1 MWQYFKLVRIQNLF
15 FIILI
20 QWMIKQFVLVP
31 LLLINNL
38 EPSGTFVFHYLLI
51 ITTVLIA
58 AGGYVLNDYF
68 DMKIDAINKPEKQYI
83 GKSISK
89 QTAMLMHQVLT
100 FCGVVTGLLLA
111 WLLENFTLALI
122 FIVIPGLLWF
132 YSASYKRQLIIGNVI
147 IALIAALSIFVVGMT
162 EMAVL
167 QKKFGYLIFKTE
179 IPFQIYAW
187 TGGFAV
193 FAFLLTWI
201 REIIK
206 DIEDIHGDRELE
218 CRTMPIVWGIKRTKI
233 ALWSLIFI
241 TSVLLLSTDFFL
253 IPFVGTFT
261 LRYMTVGIII
271 PLSMLSYLIYKASKP
286 GDYHQAA
293 SFSKF
298 IMFIG
303 VLYTLVFNYL
313 LAKESGVSILN
324 TFIIQ

>member
-1 MWQYFKLVRIQNLF
+1 MWQYFQIVRILNLF

-31 LLLINNL
+31 LLLTNNL
-38 EPSGTFVFHYLLI
+38 APTDTYIYHFLLI
-51 ITTVLIA
+51 IATVLIA

-68 DMKIDAINKPEKQYI
+68 DMKIDAINRPEKQYV
-83 GKSISK
+83 GKSVSK

-111 WLLENFTLALI
+111 WFLKNFTLALI

-147 IALIAALSIFVVGMT
+147 IAFIAALSIFVVGMT

-167 QKKFGYLIFKTE
+167 QKKFGYLIFETE

-206 DIEDIHGDRELE
+206 DMEDIHGDRELE
-218 CRTMPIVWGIKRTKI
+218 CRTMPIVWGITKTKI
-233 ALWSLIFI
+233 ALWSLIIF
-241 TSVLLLSTDFFL
+241 TSALLLSTNFFL
-253 IPFVGTFT
+253 IPFKGTFT
-261 LRYMTVGIII
+261 LRYIIVGIII
-271 PLSMLSYLIYKASKP
+271 PLAMLSYLIYKASKP
-286 GDYHQAA
+286 ADYHQAA
-293 SFSKF
+293 TLSKF

-313 LAKESGVSILN
+313 LAKASGISIFN

>member
-1 MWQYFKLVRIQNLF
+1 MWKYFKLVRIQNLL

-31 LLLINNL
+31 LLQINNL
-38 EPSGTFVFHYLLI
+38 DATGTFVFHYLLI

-68 DMKIDAINKPEKQYI
+68 DMKIDAINKPEKQYV

-100 FCGVVTGLLLA
+100 FCGVATGLLLA
-111 WLLENFTLALI
+111 WFLKNFTLALI
-122 FIVIPGLLWF
+122 FVVIPGLLWF

-167 QKKFGYLIFKTE
+167 QKKFGYLIFETE
-179 IPFQIYAW
+179 IPFQVYAW

-218 CRTMPIVWGIKRTKI
+218 CRTLPIVWGIPKTKI
-233 ALWSLIFI
+233 ALLCLIFI
-241 TSVLLLSTDFFL
+241 TSALVLLADFFL

-261 LRYMTVGIII
+261 LRYIAFGIIT
-271 PLSMLSYLIYKASKP
+271 PLAMLSYLIFKASKP
-286 GDYHQAA
+286 GDYHQA
-293 SFSKF
+293 SSLSKF

-303 VLYTLVFNYL
+303 LLYTLVFNYL
-313 LAKESGVSILN
+313 LAKETGISIFN